1 MIDALVTGKLATAP
15 QQRTTKTGKPFATAR
30 LRVPTTDPAVTIF
43 CSVAAFDAEA
53 VAALL
58 ALGEGD
64 AVSVAGALKV
74 GTWTDKEGNARP
86 SLDLVADRVLSVYAI
101 RKQRAAAGGG
111 YPPKLGHGDQPS
123 YRGSLTE
130 KPSHAAWQARQIERP
145 AHAFAGADGLDF

>member
-1 MIDALVTGKLATAP
+1 MIDALIQGKLIKAP
-15 QQRTTKTGKPFATAR
+15 ESRTTKAGKPMASAR
-30 LRVPTTDPAVTIF
+30 LRVATADPAA
-43 CSVAAFDAEA
+43 SVLCGVVAFEPEA

-64 AVSVAGALKV
+64 AVSVAGPLKV

-130 KPSHAAWQARQIERP
+130 KPSHAAWQARQIEPP
-145 AHAFAGADGLDF
+145 AHAFAGADDLDF

>member
-1 MIDALVTGKLATAP
+1 MIDGLIRGKLIKAPESRATKAGRP
-15 QQRTTKTGKPFATAR
+15 YATAR
-30 LRVPTTDPAVTIF
+30 LRVPTSNPAETLF
-43 CSVAAFDAEA
+43 ASVVAFGPEA

-64 AVSVAGALKV
+64 AVSVAGSLKV

-111 YPPKLGHGDQPS
+111 Q
-123 YRGSLTE
+123 
-130 KPSHAAWQARQIERP
+130 P
-145 AHAFAGADGLDF
+145 AHVPSSVVWV

>member
-1 MIDALVTGKLATAP
+1 MIDALIQGKLIKAP
-15 QQRTTKTGKPFATAR
+15 ESRTTKAGKPMASAR
-30 LRVPTTDPAVTIF
+30 LRVATADPAA
-43 CSVAAFDAEA
+43 SVLCGVVAFEPEA

-64 AVSVAGALKV
+64 AVSVAGPLKV

-111 YPPKLGHGDQPS
+111 AQHHGAAAAHGQP
-123 YRGSLTE
+123 
-130 KPSHAAWQARQIERP
+130 PSHDQWKARQIDPP
-145 AHAFAGADGLDF
+145 AHAFAGADDIDF

>member
-1 MIDALVTGKLATAP
+1 MIDALIQGKLIKAP
-15 QQRTTKTGKPFATAR
+15 ESRTTKAGKPFATAR

-43 CSVAAFDAEA
+43 CSVAAFDAEV

-64 AVSVAGALKV
+64 AVSVAGPLKV

-111 YPPKLGHGDQPS
+111 QPPQ
-123 YRGSLTE
+123 RGRSAE
-130 KPSHAAWQARQIERP
+130 KPAHDAWLARQVNRP
-145 AHAFAGADGLDF
+145 ADFAGADDLDF

>member
-1 MIDALVTGKLATAP
+1 MIDALVTGKLAAAP
-15 QQRTTKTGKPFATAR
+15 QRRTTKTGKPFATAR

-64 AVSVAGALKV
+64 AVSVAGSLKV
-74 GTWTDKEGNARP
+74 GVWTDNNGNTRP
-86 SLDLVADRVLSVYAI
+86 NVDVVADRVLSVYAI

-111 YPPKLGHGDQPS
+111 AQHHGAAAAHGQP
-123 YRGSLTE
+123 
-130 KPSHAAWQARQIERP
+130 PSHDQWKARQIDPP
-145 AHAFAGADGLDF
+145 AHAFAGADDIDF